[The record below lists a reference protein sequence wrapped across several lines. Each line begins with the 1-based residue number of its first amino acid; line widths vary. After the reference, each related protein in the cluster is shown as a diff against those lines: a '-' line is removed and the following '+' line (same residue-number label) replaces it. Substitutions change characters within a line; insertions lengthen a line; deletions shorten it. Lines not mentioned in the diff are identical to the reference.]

1 MRGPKGIG
9 VVMSLCCNLQL
20 ELPPVLS
27 KREASSGNADAH
39 DRDAAHHQERRVARA
54 GKAVPGLEGS
64 VVPEPGFEGS
74 SGLVLPAFSHCATS
88 VMSPVTAAE
97 KS

>member
-9 VVMSLCCNLQL
+9 FVMSLCCNLQL

-54 GKAVPGLEGS
+54 GKARTRLGGLGGS
-64 VVPEPGFEGS
+64 RAGLREVVRIGA
-74 SGLVLPAFSHCATS
+74 SGLLPLRC
-88 VMSPVTAAE
+88 V
-97 KS
+97 